1 MNYKN
6 LLLIFFLAILAAC
19 STKNLTKNKIE
30 IIQSNNFYN
39 TGFALVYNNDLYKNK
54 IVSKKIDERSLF
66 IFQRNLKYK
75 TKVKITN
82 MLNNKSVIAT
92 VGKKSSYPLF
102 NNSVISKRI
111 AEEIDLNIEQPYI
124 EIIEILKDSVF
135 IAKKAK
141 TYDEE
146 KNVAVKAPVNSI
158 SINDL
163 NDDKSDNKIS
173 PNIIFSYSIIVADF
187 YFKDTAVSM
196 LKRIKNETDI
206 KKPKIKKISNNKYRV
221 FLGPFDN
228 INSLQKSYNDINILK
243 FENIKI
249 IKNDQT

>member
-54 IVSKKIDERSLF
+54 IVSKKIDERSLV
-66 IFQRNLKYK
+66 IFQRNRKYK

-111 AEEIDLNIEQPYI
+111 AEEIELNIEQPYI
-124 EIIEILKDSVF
+124 EIIEILQDSVF
-135 IAKKAK
+135 IAKKTK

-146 KNVAVKAPVNSI
+146 KKCS
-158 SINDL
+158 S
-163 NDDKSDNKIS
+163 
-173 PNIIFSYSIIVADF
+173 
-187 YFKDTAVSM
+187 
-196 LKRIKNETDI
+196 
-206 KKPKIKKISNNKYRV
+206 
-221 FLGPFDN
+221 
-228 INSLQKSYNDINILK
+228 
-243 FENIKI
+243 
-249 IKNDQT
+249 